1 MTRMSSSGTALSSST
16 DSFTFFGVEQLKRF
30 VLTIMVTASP
40 LAIAQDL
47 DLLSLEEF
55 ATGLS
60 QPVGIMHAG
69 DDSGRVFLLEQ
80 AGLIKVVK
88 NGVVNSTPFLDLTN
102 VIDATSTEQGLL
114 GLAFHPDYA
123 NNGYFYVNYT
133 RDPGPGDDLTTV
145 ARYQVSA
152 GNPDLADMAE
162 TRLLEIPQD
171 APNHNGGDL
180 HFGPDGFLYIA
191 MGDGGGAND
200 QYDHAQ
206 DILSLKGKMLR
217 IDVDGAPV
225 AGDELCGEVQNYGIP
240 ASNPF
245 ADNTGCDEIWSYG
258 LRNPWRFSFDRETGD
273 MYIGDV
279 GQNIWE
285 EIDFEPAATAG
296 RNYGW
301 SCREGAHDFA
311 GGNACTGV
319 TPTDPIL
326 EYIHNPHCSVTGGYV
341 YRGPN
346 PLFNGYYFYGD
357 YCSDVVWLAIEG
369 DSGWSSTEWPL
380 AAPTLNSISSFGED
394 EQGNLYIADR
404 NAGKVYRI
412 SIIWPIFADSF
423 E

>member
-1 MTRMSSSGTALSSST
+1 MR
-16 DSFTFFGVEQLKRF
+16 V
-30 VLTIMVTASP
+30 V
-40 LAIAQDL
+40 LAILMSMCTPVFAQNF

-69 DDSGRVFLLEQ
+69 DGSERVFLLEQ
-80 AGLIKVVK
+80 SGRIKVVK
-88 NGVVNSTPFLDLTN
+88 NGIVNATPFLDLTS
-102 VIDATSTEQGLL
+102 VIDNASTEQGLL

-133 RDPGPGDDLTTV
+133 RDPGTGDDLTTI
-145 ARYQVSA
+145 ARYQVST
-152 GNPDLADMAE
+152 GNPDVADSTE
-162 TRLLEIPQD
+162 TKILEIPQD
-171 APNHNGGDL
+171 WVNHNGGDI
-180 HFGPDGFLYIA
+180 HFGPDGFLYIG
-191 MGDGGGAND
+191 MGDGGGSND

-225 AGDELCGEVQNYGIP
+225 EGDVLCGLIQNYGIP

-245 ADNTGCDEIWSYG
+245 ADSAGCDEIWSYG
-258 LRNPWRFSFDRETGD
+258 LRNPWRFSFDRDTGD

-279 GQNIWE
+279 GQNTWE
-285 EIDFEPAATAG
+285 EINFEPPATAG

-311 GGNACTGV
+311 NGNDCTGV
-319 TPTDPIL
+319 TPTDPVL
-326 EYIHNPHCSVTGGYV
+326 EYSHDPHCSVTGGYV
-341 YRGPN
+341 YRGPGA
-346 PLFNGYYFYGD
+346 LFNGYYFYGD

-369 DSGWSSTEWPL
+369 DSGWSSTQWPL

-394 EQGNLYIADR
+394 EQGNLFIADR
-404 NAGKVYRI
+404 NDGKVYRI
-412 SIIWPIFADSF
+412 SVIWEIFSDSF
-423 E
+423 EQD

>member
-1 MTRMSSSGTALSSST
+1 M
-16 DSFTFFGVEQLKRF
+16 KRF
-30 VLTIMVTASP
+30 PLVILTIFSSLVF
-40 LAIAQDL
+40 AQDF

-55 ATGLS
+55 ATALQ
-60 QPVGIMHAG
+60 QPVGVMHAG
-69 DDSGRVFLLEQ
+69 DGSDRVFLLEQ
-80 AGLIKVVK
+80 AGRIKVVK
-88 NGVVNSTPFLDLTN
+88 NGVVNVTPFLDLTGVVDN
-102 VIDATSTEQGLL
+102 ASSEQGLL
-114 GLAFHPDYA
+114 GLAFHPDYS

-133 RDPGPGDDLTTV
+133 RNPGPGDDPRYDLTTV
-145 ARYQVSA
+145 ARYRVSS
-152 GNPDLADMAE
+152 GNPDVADTAE
-162 TRLLEIPQD
+162 TKILEIPQD
-171 APNHNGGDL
+171 AGNHNGGDL

-191 MGDGGGAND
+191 MGDGGGSND
-200 QYDHAQ
+200 VYGHAQ
-206 DILSLKGKMLR
+206 DITSLKGKMLR

-225 AGDELCGEVQNYGIP
+225 EGDDLCGLVQNYGIP

-245 ADNTGCDEIWSYG
+245 ADSAGCDELWSYG
-258 LRNPWRFSFDRETGD
+258 LRNPWRFSFDRATGD

-279 GQNIWE
+279 GQNLWE
-285 EIDFEPAATAG
+285 EIDFEPPDTGG

-311 GGNACTGV
+311 FGNVCTGV
-319 TPTDPIL
+319 SPTDPII
-326 EYIHNPHCSVTGGYV
+326 EYAHNPHCSVTGGYV

-346 PLFNGYYFYGD
+346 PLFDGYYFYGD

-380 AAPTLNSISSFGED
+380 AAPTLSSISSFGED

-412 SIIWPIFADSF
+412 SMIWRIFADSF